1 MNLLPTRAASRRNP
15 MKGAPL
21 EVLRRV
27 PLFGDLD
34 ADELREIA
42 ALFRERDF
50 APGTTILQE
59 GSEGSGFY
67 VIEAGQAQ
75 VLIQGRPESALQ
87 AGDFFGEVALIDDG
101 PRMATV
107 TAATRLDTWALT
119 PADFRTLV
127 VARGV
132 IAWKLLQRLARML
145 REERRH
151 RAAGQVRQG

>member
-1 MNLLPTRAASRRNP
+1 MNLLLTRVAPRCNP
-15 MKGAPL
+15 MNGAPP

-27 PLFGDLD
+27 PLFSDLD
-34 ADELREIA
+34 DDELREIS
-42 ALFRERDF
+42 ALFGERDF
-50 APGTTILQE
+50 SPGTMIIEE

-67 VIEAGQAQ
+67 VIEAGEAQ
-75 VLIQGRPESALQ
+75 VLIQGQPESTLQ

-119 PADFRTLV
+119 PADFRALV
-127 VARGV
+127 EARGV
-132 IAWKLLQRLARML
+132 IGWKLLQRLARMF

-151 RAAGQVRQG
+151 RRVVQEPQE